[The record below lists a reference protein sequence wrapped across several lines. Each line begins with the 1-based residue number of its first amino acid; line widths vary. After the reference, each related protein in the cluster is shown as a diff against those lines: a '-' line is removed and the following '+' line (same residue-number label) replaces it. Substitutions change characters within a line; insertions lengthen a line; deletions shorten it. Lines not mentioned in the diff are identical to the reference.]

1 MIPQQL
7 SIDLADATRLIVSH
21 SPLCEIERLDL
32 QTVMGRVLANVQ
44 FARHHQPEFD
54 QSTRDGF
61 VIADSGVEL
70 GESSRRYKVKGEVA
84 AGSDV
89 RFPLDPTTASRIMT
103 GGLIPD
109 NGSRVIPFE
118 NCLEQDGHI
127 TIDKE
132 LLSHPQTFIRRRG
145 CELEQGRQIMEP
157 GEIISPGHLALL
169 ASSGNFSID
178 VRERPRVAY
187 FCTGSELLRDGEA
200 SRPGKKVSTNRYLLQ
215 GLIRSFGALPDD
227 RGIVHDNISE
237 LTSIVETLK
246 SDNIDIIISTGGM
259 GPGKYDLL
267 QQVFQDVGGRVL
279 YNSLTVRPGKATL
292 FGLLGTKLF
301 FGLPGPPPAVRV
313 LFNELIRPALL
324 IMQGVNDVL
333 PPSMSVELSEDVHFR
348 KEAVLGLK
356 GGIVDINAGFN
367 VVRPARG
374 VEVPNC
380 YLLLEPE
387 RTHYQ
392 KGEQVTIHRTESP
405 FPAC

>member
-1 MIPQQL
+1 MTHQQP
-7 SIDLADATRLIVSH
+7 SIDLAAAIELIVSN
-21 SPLCEIERLDL
+21 SPLCATEQVDL
-32 QTVMGRVLANVQ
+32 QAAMGRVLANTQ
-44 FARHHQPEFD
+44 FANHPQPEFD

-61 VIADSGVEL
+61 VLADSGVEL
-70 GESSRRYKVKGEVA
+70 GEGSRRYRVEGEVA

-89 RFPLDPTTASRIMT
+89 LLSLAPTTASRIMT

-118 NCLEQDGHI
+118 NCLEQNGHI
-127 TIDKE
+127 IITEE
-132 LLSHPQTFIRRRG
+132 LLTHPQTFIRRRG
-145 CELEQGRQIMEP
+145 CVLESGRQIMEK
-157 GEIISPGHLALL
+157 GEIIGPGHLALL
-169 ASSGNFSID
+169 ASTGNFAVD
-178 VRERPRVAY
+178 VHKRLKVAY

-200 SRPGKKVSTNRYLLQ
+200 TRPGKKISTNRYLLH
-215 GLIRSFGALPDD
+215 GLINSFGAVPDD
-227 RGIVHDNISE
+227 RGVVQDSISD
-237 LTSIVETLK
+237 LTSIVEILQ
-246 SDNIDIIISTGGM
+246 SDNVDIIISTGGM

-279 YNSLTVRPGKATL
+279 YSSLTVRPGKATL
-292 FGLLGTKLF
+292 FGLLGAKLF

-313 LFNELIRPALL
+313 LFNELVRPALL
-324 IMQGVNDVL
+324 IMQGLNDML
-333 PPSMSVELSEDVHFR
+333 PPTMSVELLEDVHFR

-356 GGIVDINAGFN
+356 GGIVANNTGYD
-367 VVRPARG
+367 VVRLARG

-405 FPAC
+405 FSAC

>member
-7 SIDLADATRLIVSH
+7 SIDLADAIRLIVSN
-21 SPLCEIERLDL
+21 SPLCATERVDL
-32 QTVMGRVLANVQ
+32 QAVMGRVLADAQ

-61 VIADSGVEL
+61 VLADSGVGL
-70 GESSRRYKVKGEVA
+70 GEGSRRYRVEGEVA

-89 RFPLDPTTASRIMT
+89 QFSLAPTTASRIMT

-127 TIDKE
+127 IIEEE
-132 LLSHPQTFIRRRG
+132 LLTLPQTYIRRRG
-145 CELEQGRQIMEP
+145 CVLESGRQIMEP
-157 GEIISPGHLALL
+157 GEIIGPGHLALL
-169 ASSGNFSID
+169 ASAGNFTVD
-178 VRERPRVAY
+178 VRKRPRVAY

-200 SRPGKKVSTNRYLLQ
+200 ARPGKKVSTNRYLLH
-215 GLIRSFGALPDD
+215 GLISSFGAVSDD
-227 RGIVHDNISE
+227 RGVVQDSISD
-237 LTSIVETLK
+237 LTSIVETLQ

-267 QQVFQDVGGRVL
+267 QQVFQDAGGKVL
-279 YNSLTVRPGKATL
+279 YSSLTVRPGKATL
-292 FGLLGTKLF
+292 FGLLGAKLF

-333 PPSMSVELSEDVHFR
+333 PPSMSVKLLEDVHFR

-356 GGIVDINAGFN
+356 GGIVVNSTGFD
-367 VVRPARG
+367 VVRPARD

-392 KGEQVTIHRTESP
+392 KGEMVTIHRTESP
-405 FPAC
+405 FPVC